1 MLKII
6 MFSGI
11 LSSIIKLPIIGILP
25 TGNIKNNTGI
35 SDSKKDGKQRRSNL
49 GISIYQLPSFL
60 YSLINNSVLYSLI
73 NNSVPSNKPIPPEE
87 IKLIKMYLLKSCI

>member
-25 TGNIKNNTGI
+25 TGNIKKNTGI
-35 SDSKKDGKQRRSNL
+35 SDSKKDGKQRRSN
-49 GISIYQLPSFL
+49 
-60 YSLINNSVLYSLI
+60 
-73 NNSVPSNKPIPPEE
+73 
-87 IKLIKMYLLKSCI
+87 

>member
-35 SDSKKDGKQRRSNL
+35 SDSKKMENKEEVILEYQYTNYHPFVFSN
-49 GISIYQLPSFL
+49 Q
-60 YSLINNSVLYSLI
+60 
-73 NNSVPSNKPIPPEE
+73 
-87 IKLIKMYLLKSCI
+87 

>member
-6 MFSGI
+6 ILSGI

-25 TGNIKNNTGI
+25 TGNIKKNTGI
-35 SDSKKDGKQRRSNL
+35 NDSKKMENKEEVIL
-49 GISIYQLPSFL
+49 GYQYTNYHFL
-60 YSLINNSVLYSLI
+60 YSPI

-87 IKLIKMYLLKSCI
+87 IRLIKIYLLKSCI

>member
-11 LSSIIKLPIIGILP
+11 LSSIIKLPIIGVLP
-25 TGNIKNNTGI
+25 IGNIKKNTGI

-60 YSLINNSVLYSLI
+60 YSLINNSV
-73 NNSVPSNKPIPPEE
+73 PSNKPIPPEE